1 MGSTCTTGSTCST
14 DSRWP
19 LAVPLGHGRRRCC
32 SCCVVPWLPDTTAA
46 GATVV
51 SPHLQ
56 RPHHCRAL
64 VGVAGRCRRR
74 LQVPSGA
81 QADKRH
87 RLPQQPVGGRHD
99 LLVAGVLGHELLAHF
114 RQAVCATKQ
123 TVRSRAGQRGAKLM
137 GAMARSLHA
146 SLPACVPSFCP
157 RLPPSPLLV
166 AHKPICGAQTDLWG
180 KGGQRRQK
188 GPEEAKSGVRIGG
201 PAGEL
206 RKEAAMTASL
216 AGASVCAP
224 RHCRLCQV
232 PAQSK
237 PSSLPPSKGTVGWG
251 LGF

>member
-114 RQAVCATKQ
+114 RQAVCAKQ

-146 SLPACVPSFCP
+146 SCP
-157 RLPPSPLLV
+157 TRCL
-166 AHKPICGAQTDLWG
+166 AYLWG
-180 KGGQRRQK
+180 RGASAAPRR
-188 GPEEAKSGVRIGG
+188 
-201 PAGEL
+201 PA
-206 RKEAAMTASL
+206 AARRAPAAAAARTAPPRGCQ
-216 AGASVCAP
+216 AGAPPA
-224 RHCRLCQV
+224 V
-232 PAQSK
+232 PAA
-237 PSSLPPSKGTVGWG
+237 PPRSAWQQ
-251 LGF
+251 L